1 MQSSQDQNVVY
12 ASFWNDDEEGQ
23 NDQGKQENSHID
35 RTMSWMTCIY
45 HDNRKDDC
53 DDAKRNRNNTVDAS
67 NPMLSVNAPVSET
80 KENVAPSSIN
90 NKNGHH
96 GLKRPYDISAINE
109 LRDRMK
115 RIPLAPLPLEDF
127 PTKIIYNE
135 HSPKKR
141 IHVYDRSGEYAISG
155 GLMTS
160 PLFRKGKDRMF
171 PAKRT
176 QSSSLSYRTI
186 FWNVSHF
193 PIPLPFPFRIR
204 IRYLYAIVSWN
215 KYTYSSCVLVYI
227 CVSSMIE

>member
-186 FWNVSHF
+186 F
-193 PIPLPFPFRIR
+193 
-204 IRYLYAIVSWN
+204 
-215 KYTYSSCVLVYI
+215 
-227 CVSSMIE
+227 